1 MFLSRSGEH
10 NNLYTAHLSISE
22 AALMSDHQVH
32 P

>member
-22 AALMSDHQVH
+22 ALVQASEY
-32 P
+32 